1 MFDHYLCL
9 LDPTDNF
16 GATMTLRPCKKNFLL
31 CHSSHPELVLFNIIV
46 HKQRAKTFLWSVTG
60 RCFSE
65 GCKVILISFCI
76 LSLGHRLVL
85 IKNFLNRPSQ
95 ENVFLSFNHVRGRLA
110 KLQSSYLT
118 NKKPRQNKGHCGKEK
133 QTVFLL
139 SSARVVIF
147 L

>member
-46 HKQRAKTFLWSVTG
+46 HKQRAKTYLWSVTG

-65 GCKVILISFCI
+65 ACKVILISFCI

-95 ENVFLSFNHVRGRLA
+95 ENVFLSFNHVRGRLD
-110 KLQSSYLT
+110 KLMSSYLT
-118 NKKPRQNKGHCGKEK
+118 KIHQNKRHFLQRKNK
-133 QTVFLL
+133 QLFFHFLSPML
-139 SSARVVIF
+139 
-147 L
+147 

>member
-65 GCKVILISFCI
+65 ACKVILISFCI

-118 NKKPRQNKGHCGKEK
+118 NKNPIRIKGISERKNKLFFY
-133 QTVFLL
+133 FLPHML
-139 SSARVVIF
+139 
-147 L
+147 